1 MLWQVQSTKGAQK
14 KGGGEPHQDSKIK
27 KDTLEKGAHWM
38 VAKRLEELQK
48 SHRRKEEE
56 QHGKTPNADTW
67 TKVPDPACEV
77 LSEGQEATL

>member
-1 MLWQVQSTKGAQK
+1 
-14 KGGGEPHQDSKIK
+14 
-27 KDTLEKGAHWM
+27 M